1 MLTKENN
8 NAIIY
13 IYKEKERTNKMRN
26 LTKQQLITIFVIY
39 FLLSN
44 LFFFGTFFN
53 IIFTYLIY
61 KLVNRIV
68 KVNNNLKERK
78 NKTRKQYR

>member
-1 MLTKENN
+1 MK
-8 NAIIY
+8 
-13 IYKEKERTNKMRN
+13 N

-53 IIFTYLIY
+53 LVFTYLIY
-61 KLVNRIV
+61 KLLVKRIA
-68 KVNNNLKERK
+68 KVHNNIKSRK
-78 NKTRKQYR
+78 YTTRKQYR

>member
-1 MLTKENN
+1 
-8 NAIIY
+8 
-13 IYKEKERTNKMRN
+13 MRN
-26 LTKQQLITIFVIY
+26 LTKQQIITIFVIY

-78 NKTRKQYR
+78 NRTRKQYR

>member
-1 MLTKENN
+1 MK
-8 NAIIY
+8 
-13 IYKEKERTNKMRN
+13 N

-39 FLLSN
+39 FLLSS

-61 KLVNRIV
+61 KLVKRIA
-68 KVNNNLKERK
+68 KVYNNIKQRK
-78 NKTRKQYR
+78 YTTRKQYR

>member
-1 MLTKENN
+1 MK
-8 NAIIY
+8 
-13 IYKEKERTNKMRN
+13 N

-61 KLVNRIV
+61 KLVNRIAKV
-68 KVNNNLKERK
+68 KNNLKARK
-78 NKTRKQYR
+78 HTTRKQYR

>member
-1 MLTKENN
+1 MK
-8 NAIIY
+8 
-13 IYKEKERTNKMRN
+13 N

>member
-1 MLTKENN
+1 MK
-8 NAIIY
+8 
-13 IYKEKERTNKMRN
+13 N

-53 IIFTYLIY
+53 LVFTYLIY
-61 KLVNRIV
+61 KLVNRVV

-78 NKTRKQYR
+78 NRTRKQYR

>member
-1 MLTKENN
+1 
-8 NAIIY
+8 
-13 IYKEKERTNKMRN
+13 MRN

-61 KLVNRIV
+61 KLVNRVV

-78 NKTRKQYR
+78 NRTRKQYR

>member
-1 MLTKENN
+1 
-8 NAIIY
+8 
-13 IYKEKERTNKMRN
+13 MRN

-78 NKTRKQYR
+78 NRTRKQYR

>member
-1 MLTKENN
+1 
-8 NAIIY
+8 
-13 IYKEKERTNKMRN
+13 MRN

-61 KLVNRIV
+61 KLVKRIAKVYNNV
-68 KVNNNLKERK
+68 KSRK
-78 NKTRKQYR
+78 HTTTRKQYR

>member
-1 MLTKENN
+1 MK
-8 NAIIY
+8 
-13 IYKEKERTNKMRN
+13 N
-26 LTKQQLITIFVIY
+26 LTKQNLRTIFVIY
-39 FLLSN
+39 FLLAN

-53 IIFTYLIY
+53 VIFTYLIY

-78 NKTRKQYR
+78 NRTRKQYR

>member
-1 MLTKENN
+1 MK
-8 NAIIY
+8 
-13 IYKEKERTNKMRN
+13 N
-26 LTKQQLITIFVIY
+26 LTKQQLIIIFVIY

-61 KLVNRIV
+61 KLVNRIT
-68 KVNNNLKERK
+68 KVYNNIKERK
-78 NKTRKQYR
+78 NRTRKQYR